1 MGDEVKRDPRQ
12 FEPPPWERDA
22 FEALARKKAEEQEA
36 LRILAL
42 AQEAA
47 GTADTSIADALVAE
61 VMAEKSEAASP
72 VMVDAIAADAEV
84 PAGERPASTPAVAP
98 AAATV
103 DERRVQA
110 MLMELSKEETADTGH
125 IQLVA
130 RIASVITAAVGGGM
144 LIGGLVTLAGTSQDA
159 AKRTIAT
166 TMASGALS
174 VFGLCFMAIAVWVW
188 VRSNHVKGSR

>member
-1 MGDEVKRDPRQ
+1 MGDDKKRDVRP

-36 LRILAL
+36 LKILAL
-42 AQEAA
+42 AQEEA
-47 GTADTSIADALVAE
+47 GTPDASIAEVLVAE
-61 VMAEKSEAASP
+61 VMAAKSEAAPP
-72 VMVDAIAADAEV
+72 VTVADA
-84 PAGERPASTPAVAP
+84 PAPATPA
-98 AAATV
+98 V

-110 MLMELSKEETADTGH
+110 MLMELSKEETTDTGH

-130 RIASVITAAVGGGM
+130 RIASVVTAAVGAGM
-144 LIGGLVTLAGTSQDA
+144 LVGGLMTLAGSSQDA